1 MRGLL
6 LALVFLA
13 GCFATAKPAKPPAA
27 EKAEKKPKKKK
38 QSKKPAKEIVVA
50 PEDEPA
56 VEETEPPPGEDVL
69 EVYEGHAVYYSTP
82 QATASG
88 ERFDPKKMTAAHRD
102 LPMGTIVRVT
112 NKRNGKSVELRI
124 NDRGPYGKDRRR
136 IIDVSKAAAKAL
148 NFIKAGWTEVT
159 IEVLSKP
166 PPKAKKKKKKQ

>member
-1 MRGLL
+1 MRALL
-6 LALVFLA
+6 LALVFLG

-38 QSKKPAKEIVVA
+38 SKKPAKEIVVG

-56 VEETEPPPGEDVL
+56 VEETEPPPGEGVL
-69 EVYEGHAVYYSTP
+69 EVFEGHAVWYGDP
-82 QATASG
+82 QPTASG
-88 ERFDPKKMTAAHRD
+88 ERFDPNKMTAAHRD

-166 PPKAKKKKKKQ
+166 PPKEKKKKKKK